1 MDKHLVFIRNIVCL
15 VCFFPL
21 LWSCEKPPEPPP
33 KSRQITKKIIVEK
46 KEVSKETVKP
56 EAEEV
61 KPDIVPSKAP
71 ATESNQKLVATVS
84 PIVPKTAEPD
94 TIDFY
99 TPEGKLDPF
108 EPLFK
113 KEAVSVSVSTKTIKR
128 RKPLT
133 PLERVN
139 LSQLTLVGIIQA
151 PSGNR
156 ALVQESSGK
165 GYVVKKGTYIGTRSG
180 KIVEIL
186 EDRIIVEEESEDIYG
201 KVSLIKKPLKLQ
213 KPPGE

>member
-1 MDKHLVFIRNIVCL
+1 MDKHFAIIRGLVCIL
-15 VCFFPL
+15 CFFPV
-21 LWSCEKPPEPPP
+21 LWGCEKPSEPPL

-46 KEVSKETVKP
+46 KEVQKATIKPNETEPTDISNSK
-56 EAEEV
+56 
-61 KPDIVPSKAP
+61 
-71 ATESNQKLVATVS
+71 QKLVAEKS
-84 PIVPKTAEPD
+84 PTTENT
-94 TIDFY
+94 TIPEISDVY
-99 TPEGKLDPF
+99 NPEGKLDPF

-113 KEAVSVSVSTKTIKR
+113 KEQVSLDVAKKKIKR

-156 ALVQESSGK
+156 ALVKESSGK
-165 GYVVKKGTYIGTRSG
+165 GYVVKKGTYIGTNSG
-180 KIVEIL
+180 KIVQIL
-186 EDRIIVEEESEDIYG
+186 MDRIIIEEESEDIYG
-201 KVSLIKKPLKLQ
+201 KVSIVKKPLKLQ

>member
-1 MDKHLVFIRNIVCL
+1 MNKYFVFIRNIVCI
-15 VCFFPL
+15 VSFFPL
-21 LWSCEKPPEPPP
+21 LWSCEKPPDPSP
-33 KSRQITKKIIVEK
+33 KSRQITKKIVLEK
-46 KEVSKETVKP
+46 KELSKETAKP
-56 EAEEV
+56 
-61 KPDIVPSKAP
+61 KPVGIVSDISKSTVAIP
-71 ATESNQKLVATVS
+71 ESNKKLVAVES
-84 PIVPKTAEPD
+84 PAAS
-94 TIDFY
+94 FY
-99 TPEGKLDPF
+99 SPEGKLDPF

-113 KEAVSVSVSTKTIKR
+113 KERISVAVGKKKIKR

-139 LSQLTLVGIIQA
+139 LSQLSLVGIIRA

-156 ALVQESSGK
+156 ALVQETSGK
-165 GYVVKKGTYIGTRSG
+165 GYVVKKGTYIGTQSG
-180 KIVEIL
+180 KIVQIL

>member
-1 MDKHLVFIRNIVCL
+1 MDKHFAFIRGIVCII
-15 VCFFPL
+15 CFFPV
-21 LWSCEKPPEPPP
+21 LWGCEKPSEPPL

-46 KEVSKETVKP
+46 KEVPKATVKP
-56 EAEEV
+56 KVTEPA
-61 KPDIVPSKAP
+61 DI
-71 ATESNQKLVATVS
+71 SNSQQKLVAEKS
-84 PIVPKTAEPD
+84 PTTEKTNIPEISD
-94 TIDFY
+94 LY
-99 TPEGKLDPF
+99 NPEGKLDPF

-113 KEAVSVSVSTKTIKR
+113 KEQVSLAEGKKKIKR

-151 PSGNR
+151 PSGSR

-165 GYVVKKGTYIGTRSG
+165 GYVVKKGTYIGTNSG
-180 KIVEIL
+180 KIVQIL
-186 EDRIIVEEESEDIYG
+186 KDRIIIEEESEDIYG
-201 KVSLIKKPLKLQ
+201 KVSIVKKPLKLQ